1 MKSYLGISAVLLLL
15 ACNDKPT
22 PSSQAITTTA
32 SSVNASTTS
41 APSATPSATIYAAV
55 PDGPAPTNVEFYYD
69 HPITDD
75 ELKGKTLREYS
86 LMRNVIHARAR
97 HPFHKRWIR
106 SYFDAQ
112 AWYHPAEET
121 DYSRLSDLDLAN
133 AKKIASAEAA
143 VTHDELIER
152 RAGIAKRVEDGSVTA
167 ADKTELELV
176 GKRLGEGLGS
186 GAPPSLLINLFRLD
200 NVVNEADVKNF
211 SDRELRLLRNT
222 IYARRGRAF
231 RSKDLQN
238 YFGATEWYSV
248 NANFKESLMTH
259 TDRVNIRLFKSIED
273 SRKGERRGRDKLAD
287 EAAKRWD
294 SWQVYA

>member
-1 MKSYLGISAVLLLL
+1 MKSYLGASAVLLLL
-15 ACNDKPT
+15 ACNDKPVGST
-22 PSSQAITTTA
+22 QPSASATA
-32 SSVNASTTS
+32 SISPSAAPSVAA
-41 APSATPSATIYAAV
+41 APSALASAAV
-55 PDGPAPTNVEFYYD
+55 PDGPAPTDVAFYYD

-112 AWYHPAEET
+112 AWYQPAEET
-121 DYSRLSDLDLAN
+121 DYTLLSDLDLAN
-133 AKKIASAEAA
+133 AKKIASAEVA
-143 VTHDELIER
+143 VTHDELIKR
-152 RAGIAKRVEDGSVTA
+152 RAGIAKKVEDGSVTA
-167 ADKTELELV
+167 DDKIELELV
-176 GKRLGEGLGS
+176 GKRLGEWVGS
-186 GAPPSLLINLFRLD
+186 GAPPSLLVNLFRLD
-200 NVVNEADVKNF
+200 NVVNEADITKF

-248 NANFKESLMTH
+248 NAEFKESMVTH
-259 TDRVNIRLFKSIED
+259 TDRVNIRLIKSIED
-273 SRKGERRGRDKLAD
+273 SRKGDHHSRDKLAN

-294 SWQVYA
+294 KWQLYA